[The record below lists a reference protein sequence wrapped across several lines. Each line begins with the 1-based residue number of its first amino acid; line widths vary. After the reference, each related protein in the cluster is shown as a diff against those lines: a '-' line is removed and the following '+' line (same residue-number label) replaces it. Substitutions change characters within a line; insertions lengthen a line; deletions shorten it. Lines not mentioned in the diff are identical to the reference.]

1 MAGSSPAAEIAV
13 AAARAHPDASSV
25 VASTTERASIASAG
39 AIERSV
45 CGGQNAGAVGDD
57 GAAGS
62 EIVAPAAVRAAASV
76 VAAAAASLAAAAR
89 RCHTAAACRDGDDGA
104 ETTEMAPPATAD
116 PGETGAGAILEP
128 VDAAAPAP
136 SLAWP
141 ASLESGGGGG
151 AAAAFVKASAIA
163 APKTT

>member
-13 AAARAHPDASSV
+13 AAARAHPGASSV
-25 VASTTERASIASAG
+25 VDSTTERVSIASDG

-57 GAAGS
+57 GATGS

-76 VAAAAASLAAAAR
+76 AAAAAASLAAAAR

-104 ETTEMAPPATAD
+104 ETTEVAPPATED
-116 PGETGAGAILEP
+116 PGDAGVGAILEP
-128 VDAAAPAP
+128 VDAAASAP
-136 SLAWP
+136 SLSWP
-141 ASLESGGGGG
+141 ASFESGGGGR
-151 AAAAFVKASAIA
+151 AAAAFVNESAIA